1 MENLIKHGPLDP
13 IIPDNAPNPSN
24 LDSITDKEH
33 AASVE
38 GHDVVLRTSLSSLRS
53 ANE

>member
-13 IIPDNAPNPSN
+13 VVPDNAPTPSN
-24 LDSITDKEH
+24 LDSITDKEY
-33 AASVE
+33 ATPID
-38 GHDVVLRTSLSSLRS
+38 GHDVVLRLPLSEIRN